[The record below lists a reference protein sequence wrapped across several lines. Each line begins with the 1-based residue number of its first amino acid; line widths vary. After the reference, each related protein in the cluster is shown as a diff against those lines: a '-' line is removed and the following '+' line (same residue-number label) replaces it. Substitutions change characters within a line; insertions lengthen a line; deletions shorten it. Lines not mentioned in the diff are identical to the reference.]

1 MKGQPA
7 LGANVELVG
16 LGRIGPKS
24 LVIYSIFVRPHLESG
39 VQAANHCFKHEAN
52 MLGQVQRRGTE
63 MLKGLSGL
71 SYEDRVRC
79 LNPFPLS

>member
-1 MKGQPA
+1 MKAQPA

-52 MLGQVQRRGTE
+52 MLGQV
-63 MLKGLSGL
+63 
-71 SYEDRVRC
+71 
-79 LNPFPLS
+79 